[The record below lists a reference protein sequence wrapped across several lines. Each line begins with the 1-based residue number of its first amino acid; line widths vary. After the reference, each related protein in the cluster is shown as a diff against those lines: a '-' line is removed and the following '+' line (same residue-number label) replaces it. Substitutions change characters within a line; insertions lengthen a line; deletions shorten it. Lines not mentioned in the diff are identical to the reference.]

1 MCGIAGYIGTR
12 DLDDARIRRTL
23 GLMQRRGPDHAAHR
37 RFTTPDG
44 RNVDLLF
51 TRLSIIDL
59 DERSHQ
65 PLEAEGRWIV
75 FNGELY
81 NYVELR
87 KELERAGHTL
97 RTSSDTEVFLRSLVQ
112 FGTVPALD
120 KSEGMYAFAAYDEA
134 TGSLVLGRDRFGEKP
149 LYFVEDETGI
159 TFGSEVKLVNAL
171 RGQRLPIDL
180 DHVKRYLVNG
190 YKALYKQPRHFFRG
204 LQELPAA
211 TAMTI
216 TNAGKQIE
224 RFWTPA
230 FEQQEMSR
238 DEAVAGT
245 RERLIRSVELR
256 LRADVPI
263 AFCQSGGVDSSSLIS
278 IAKKELGYNV
288 HGFTIASEDE
298 RYEESELVSRVVDA
312 LGLRHTSIP
321 TDTAGFLDRLR
332 ELVRYHDAP
341 VYTITYYAH
350 WLLMESIAKHGYRI
364 AVSGTAADELYSG
377 YYDHFLA
384 YLAVAGDAAARAAWT
399 EHVKPVVRNPFL
411 STPDLFVADR
421 EFRDHIYLDAAGFAE
436 YLHEPWSEPF
446 AETTYSPDLLRN
458 RMANELFHEAV
469 PVILHED
476 DLNAMYYSIENR
488 SPFLDRALF
497 EHSTRI
503 PTRHLMRDGYAKS
516 ILRDAMRGI
525 VPDAILDNRRKVGF
539 NAPIFDFLDPNDA
552 ATRESLLA
560 PSPIWDLVRKDKIVD
575 LLDKAF
581 LPNSQSK
588 FLFYFL
594 CSKLF
599 LEEHA

>member
-1 MCGIAGYIGTR
+1 MCGIAGYIGKR
-12 DLDDARIRRTL
+12 EISSDRIEHTL
-23 GLMQRRGPDHAAHR
+23 ELMRRRGPDQRAHK
-37 RFTTPDG
+37 RFATPDG
-44 RNVDLLF
+44 RTVDLLF
-51 TRLSIIDL
+51 SRLAIIDL
-59 DERSHQ
+59 DERSNQ
-65 PLEAEGRWIV
+65 PLEVDGSWLV

-81 NYVELR
+81 NYLEL
-87 KELERAGHTL
+87 KQQLDRAW
-97 RTSSDTEVFLRSLVQ
+97 RTTSDSEVFGAALRRW
-112 FGTVPALD
+112 GTLPALD
-120 KSEGMYAFAAYDEA
+120 KTEGMYAFASYDPT
-134 TGSLVLGRDRFGEKP
+134 TGSVVLGRDRFGEKP
-149 LYFVEDETGI
+149 LYFVEDEHGI
-159 TFGSEVKLVNAL
+159 TFGSEVKLLASL
-171 RGQRLPIDL
+171 RGERLPIDP
-180 DHVKRYLVNG
+180 DHLKRYLVNG

-211 TAMTI
+211 SAMTI
-216 TNAGKQIE
+216 DASGRRTE
-224 RFWTPA
+224 RFWTPT
-230 FEQQEMSR
+230 FEQDEAMSR
-238 DEAVAGT
+238 DEAVAGV

-278 IAKKELGYNV
+278 IAKKQLGYNV
-288 HGFTIASEDE
+288 HGFTIASADE
-298 RYEESELVSRVVDA
+298 RYEESALVQQVVDE

-321 TDTAGFLDRLR
+321 TDTAGFLPRLR

-350 WLLMESIAKHGYRI
+350 WLLMEAIAKHGYRI
-364 AVSGTAADELYSG
+364 SVSGTAADELFTG

-384 YLAVAGDAAARAAWT
+384 YLAVAGDDAARAAWT

-411 STPDLFVADR
+411 SNPDLFVKDKS
-421 EFRDHIYLDAAGFAE
+421 FRDHIYLDAEGFAQ
-436 YLHEPWSEPF
+436 YLHAPWSEPF
-446 AETTYSPDLLRN
+446 EETLYSSDVLRN
-458 RMANELFHEAV
+458 RMANELFHEAT

-488 SPFLDRALF
+488 SPFLDRPLF
-497 EHSTRI
+497 EFSTRI

-525 VPDAILDNRRKVGF
+525 VPDPILDNRTKVGF
-539 NAPIFDFLDPNDA
+539 NAPIFEFLDPNDA
-552 ATRESLLA
+552 ATRAELLA
-560 PSPIWDLVRKDKIVD
+560 PSPIWDVVRKDKIVD

-599 LEEHA
+599 LEENA